1 MLQPVN
7 LAEKLGAFSEHW
19 SPRVVSSFNGH
30 DVMVAKLKGEFV
42 WHAHADTDD
51 FFLVLKGNLR
61 IETDDGTV
69 NLKQGDLYVVPK
81 GVRHRPIADE
91 EAEVLLIE
99 TAGEPNNGD
108 STERAPA
115 TRTVI

>member
-30 DVMVAKLKGEFV
+30 DVMVAKLNGEFV

-69 NLKQGDLYVVPK
+69 HLKQGDLYVVPK

-99 TAGEPNNGD
+99 TAGEPNSGD

-115 TRTVI
+115 TRIEI

>member
-51 FFLVLKGNLR
+51 FFLVLKGSLR

-69 NLKQGDLYVVPK
+69 HLKQGDLYVVPK
-81 GVRHRPIADE
+81 GLRHRPIADE

-99 TAGEPNNGD
+99 TAGEPNSGD

-115 TRTVI
+115 TRTEI